1 MPRRQSLS
9 SNQGPL
15 ASSRDAVLPSPRTR
29 TGFGSG
35 FDGVLGGGDSW
46 TARRKAAEALSK
58 STGAS
63 REPASETEV
72 KIKEEEA
79 EPDIETAVVLDDNV
93 GASTQHTP
101 DQSNVTSIANETPG
115 QSEIQPVHKA
125 LAELSLGNVG
135 QYKPEASS
143 AESTSAAPLAP
154 ASNSSNQNHLDLA
167 SVEWSYL
174 DPQGNV
180 QGKPSFV
187 FRVYGK

>member
-15 ASSRDAVLPSPRTR
+15 SASRDAVLPSPRTR

-72 KIKEEEA
+72 KIKEEE
-79 EPDIETAVVLDDNV
+79 EPDIAAAVVLDDNI
-93 GASTQHTP
+93 GPSAQHTP
-101 DQSNVTSIANETPG
+101 DQSNTTSTAKEASGPP
-115 QSEIQPVHKA
+115 EIQTVHKV
-125 LAELSLGNVG
+125 LAELSLDNVG
-135 QYKPEASS
+135 QCKPEASS
-143 AESTSAAPLAP
+143 TESTSAGPPTLVTNP
-154 ASNSSNQNHLDLA
+154 SNQNHPDLA

-180 QGKPSFV
+180 QGKFYLDV
-187 FRVYGK
+187 CVYR

>member
-1 MPRRQSLS
+1 MADSQEPPPTAMPRRQSLT

-63 REPASETEV
+63 RELVGETEV
-72 KIKEEEA
+72 KIKEEDE
-79 EPDIETAVVLDDNV
+79 EPDIANAVVLDDNV
-93 GASTQHTP
+93 GSNMQPTPEQFNATSTA
-101 DQSNVTSIANETPG
+101 DETSGQPET
-115 QSEIQPVHKA
+115 QAVNNDMA
-125 LAELSLGNVG
+125 DLSLGTAA
-135 QYKPEASS
+135 ASLTSVIPQS
-143 AESTSAAPLAP
+143 AQA
-154 ASNSSNQNHLDLA
+154 HLDLA

-180 QGKPSFV
+180 QGKCSFYLHV
-187 FRVYGK
+187 HHK

>member
-15 ASSRDAVLPSPRTR
+15 SASRDAVLPSPRTR

-46 TARRKAAEALSK
+46 TARRKAAE
-58 STGAS
+58 
-63 REPASETEV
+63 
-72 KIKEEEA
+72 
-79 EPDIETAVVLDDNV
+79 PDIAAAVVLDDNI
-93 GASTQHTP
+93 GPSAQHTP
-101 DQSNVTSIANETPG
+101 DQSNTTSTAKEASGPP
-115 QSEIQPVHKA
+115 EIQTVHKV
-125 LAELSLGNVG
+125 LAELSLDNVG

-143 AESTSAAPLAP
+143 TESTSAGPPTLVTNP
-154 ASNSSNQNHLDLA
+154 SNQNHPDLA

-180 QGKPSFV
+180 QGKFYLV
-187 FRVYGK
+187 VRVYR

>member
-1 MPRRQSLS
+1 
-9 SNQGPL
+9 
-15 ASSRDAVLPSPRTR
+15 
-29 TGFGSG
+29 
-35 FDGVLGGGDSW
+35 VLGGGDSW

-72 KIKEEEA
+72 KIKEEEE
-79 EPDIETAVVLDDNV
+79 EPDIATAVVLDDNV
-93 GASTQHTP
+93 GDSTQHTP
-101 DQSNVTSIANETPG
+101 DQSNATSAVNETSG
-115 QSEIQPVHKA
+115 RQEIQTVHKV
-125 LAELSLGNVG
+125 LTELSLGNVG
-135 QYKPEASS
+135 QYKSEASS
-143 AESTSAAPLAP
+143 AESTSAALLAP
-154 ASNSSNQNHLDLA
+154 VPNPSNQNHPDLA